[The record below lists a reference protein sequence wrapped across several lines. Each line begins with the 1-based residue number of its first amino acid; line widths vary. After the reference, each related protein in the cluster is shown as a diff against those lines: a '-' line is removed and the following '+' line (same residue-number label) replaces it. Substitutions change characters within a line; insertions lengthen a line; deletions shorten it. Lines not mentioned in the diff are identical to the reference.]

1 MTQTG
6 GLDLLFAWL
15 IFAGLLLIL
24 AAIVL
29 RHHPDVMAEAR
40 RSTSDETP
48 EATAAKRPGQTT
60 GRVP

>member
-15 IFAGLLLIL
+15 IFAGLLALL

-40 RSTSDETP
+40 RSTVDETP
-48 EATAAKRPGQTT
+48 RSSHPPNSGPPQA
-60 GRVP
+60 